1 MKLSLEQLSSIARG
15 VDRVEQTS
23 DGVQFFRMTEAQK
36 AYYMHYNNIEKA
48 NKTKNPIHCLMKV
61 QHLQGLL
68 TISLPC
74 TTVTTDGAETH
85 FMQLLS
91 VTFQISDSKL
101 ENEMQRSQRD
111 TESRL

>member
-1 MKLSLEQLSSIARG
+1 
-15 VDRVEQTS
+15 
-23 DGVQFFRMTEAQK
+23 
-36 AYYMHYNNIEKA
+36 
-48 NKTKNPIHCLMKV
+48 MKV
-61 QHLQGLL
+61 QHLQSHLTISLPCTKVQHLQGHL

-101 ENEMQRSQRD
+101 ENEMQRSQRN

>member
-1 MKLSLEQLSSIARG
+1 
-15 VDRVEQTS
+15 
-23 DGVQFFRMTEAQK
+23 
-36 AYYMHYNNIEKA
+36 
-48 NKTKNPIHCLMKV
+48 MKV